1 MDKMSTKGRY
11 KFSTRCVITAL
22 CPTMKMFRAQHDNRA
37 GYLASVRW
45 RLLFQFHPASDVM
58 IVLRNVYL
66 IMLRCCYYSG
76 CN

>member
-22 CPTMKMFRAQHDNRA
+22 CHTMKMFRAQHDNRA
-37 GYLASVRW
+37 GYLASEMAPIIFNFIQ
-45 RLLFQFHPASDVM
+45 LLM

-66 IMLRCCYYSG
+66 IMLLCCYYSG